1 MSDKPR
7 IGMISFAHMHAFSYL
22 NVLLSLPDIEM
33 VGIADDDAERGKQ
46 VAADASL
53 PYLES
58 EDALLEEADGVIVTT
73 ENIRHREKVLRAA
86 RAGVDVMCEKPLAT
100 TMADGREMISACR
113 EGGVQLMTAFP
124 CRFAPAFVEARQMIE
139 AGELGRIL
147 AINATN
153 RGRNPGGW
161 YVQPEL
167 SGGGTAL
174 DHTVHMVDLMRLVTG
189 QEPATVYAEL
199 DTVYNPELEVEDC
212 GLLSIEFADGCI
224 AALDC
229 SWSRPPHYPVWG
241 DATMTVI
248 GERGNVAI
256 DLFREHLDY
265 YNNDDQSYTWAGYG
279 ESPDRSLVRAFVH
292 SVRSGEPVPI
302 TGEDGLRAVE
312 VALAAYK
319 SVEQGGPVSL
329 PLQQ

>member
-7 IGMISFAHMHAFSYL
+7 IGMISFAHIHAFSYL
-22 NVLLSLPDIEM
+22 NVLLSMPDIEL
-33 VGIADDDAERGKQ
+33 VGIADDDAERGRQ
-46 VAADASL
+46 VAAEAGL
-53 PYLES
+53 PYLDS
-58 EDALLEEADGVIVTT
+58 EEALLEEADGVIVTT
-73 ENIRHREKVLRAA
+73 ENVRHREMVLRAA
-86 RAGVDVMCEKPLAT
+86 QADVDVMCEKPLAT

-113 EGGVQLMTAFP
+113 EAGVQLMAAFP

-139 AGELGRIL
+139 TGQLGRIL

-161 YVQPEL
+161 FVQPEL

-174 DHTVHMVDLMRLVTG
+174 DHTVHIVDLMRVVTG

-212 GLLSIEFADGCI
+212 GLLSIEFGDGCI

-241 DATMTVI
+241 DATMTII
-248 GERGNVAI
+248 GERGNVAV

-265 YNNDDQSYTWAGYG
+265 YNNDDQSYTWAAYG
-279 ESPDRSLVRAFVH
+279 ESPDHSLISAFVH
-292 SVRSGEPVPI
+292 SVRSGEPVPA

-312 VALAAYK
+312 VALAAYE

>member
-22 NVLLSLPDIEM
+22 NVLLSMPDVELI
-33 VGIADDDAERGKQ
+33 GIADDDTERGKQ
-46 VAADASL
+46 VADEAGL
-53 PYLES
+53 PYLNNE
-58 EDALLEEADGVIVTT
+58 EALLERADGVIVTT
-73 ENIRHREKVLRAA
+73 ENVRHREKVLQAA
-86 RAGVDVMCEKPLAT
+86 QAGVDVMCEKPLAT
-100 TMADGREMISACR
+100 TMEDGREMISACR

-139 AGELGRIL
+139 AGDLGRIL
-147 AINATN
+147 AISATN

-161 YVQPEL
+161 FVQPEL

-174 DHTVHMVDLMRLVTG
+174 DHTVHMVDLMRVVTG
-189 QEPATVYAEL
+189 QEPVTVYAEL
-199 DTVYNPELEVEDC
+199 DTVYNPGLEVEDC
-212 GLLSIEFADGCI
+212 GLLSIEFVDGCI

-241 DATMTVI
+241 DATMTII
-248 GERGNVAI
+248 GERGNVAV

-265 YNNDDQSYTWAGYG
+265 YNNNDQSYTWAGYG
-279 ESPDRSLVRAFVH
+279 ETPDDDLVRAFVQ
-292 SVRSGEPVPI
+292 SVRSGEPVPV

-319 SVEQGGPVSL
+319 SVEHGGLVSL